1 MTHALVIRFLVRW
14 KWTCDARG
22 YRRAFV
28 AALEIHRLPELRG
41 EAARLLG
48 ERYAR
53 QRAAEPLLPEVTDIE
68 AHVPVDGHVAV
79 RGGKAVAYLAG
90 ARDGDMARWQ
100 FAGHAA
106 REPEALRDLFAL
118 QAEQLGVSRFM
129 LAVPASAVELI
140 DAWFR
145 LAFGCQAF
153 WAIREVRPAEPVD
166 FGGTIRPST
175 PDDLEAVLD
184 FDELLFEH
192 QARPPSFT
200 GRTAPPRDEL
210 RREEAG
216 MWDDPNQFPFVA
228 ERNGQIIGMLL
239 LYLRPAGDLRVPDQ
253 NIDLAFAATRNDAR
267 GSGTGL
273 ALTAHALNWA
283 HEQGFRSMTVDWRS
297 VNLLSS
303 RFWPR
308 RGFRPQYLRLYRSV
322 P

>member
-1 MTHALVIRFLVRW
+1 
-14 KWTCDARG
+14 
-22 YRRAFV
+22 
-28 AALEIHRLPELRG
+28 
-41 EAARLLG
+41 
-48 ERYAR
+48 
-53 QRAAEPLLPEVTDIE
+53 
-68 AHVPVDGHVAV
+68 V
-79 RGGKAVAYLAG
+79 RGGEAVAYLAG
-90 ARDGDMARWQ
+90 ALDGEMARWQ

-118 QAEQLGVSRFM
+118 QAAEFGVSRFM
-129 LAVPASAVELI
+129 LTVPASEVELI

-153 WAIREVRPAEPVD
+153 WAIREVSPAQPVD

-175 PDDLEAVLD
+175 PNDLEAVLD
-184 FDELLFEH
+184 FDEILYDL
-192 QARPPSFT
+192 QARTPSFT
-200 GRTAPPRDEL
+200 GRAAPPREEL
-210 RREEAG
+210 RRDEVG
-216 MWDDPNQFPFVA
+216 MWDDPDQFPFVA

-239 LYLRPAGDLRVPDQ
+239 LYLRPGGDLRIPDQ
-253 NIDLAFAATRNDAR
+253 NIDLAFAATRDDTR

-283 HEQGFRSMTVDWRS
+283 HERGFRSMTVDWRS